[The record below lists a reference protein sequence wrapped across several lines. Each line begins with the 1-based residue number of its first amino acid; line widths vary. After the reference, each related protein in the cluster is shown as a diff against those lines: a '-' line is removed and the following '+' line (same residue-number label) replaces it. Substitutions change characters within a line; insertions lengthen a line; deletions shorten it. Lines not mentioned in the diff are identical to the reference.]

1 MCVYVFGG
9 HHPTHCKVLA
19 SLFVRIIYCRK
30 QSSLHTIDTVK
41 KKTWCLELKF
51 TSYFFNADWYM
62 KSFHMTCCI

>member
-30 QSSLHTIDTVK
+30 QSSLFIVDTVK

-51 TSYFFNADWYM
+51 ISFF
-62 KSFHMTCCI
+62 F

>member
-9 HHPTHCKVLA
+9 HHPTLCKVLA

-30 QSSLHTIDTVK
+30 QSSLLIVDTVK

-51 TSYFFNADWYM
+51 ISFF
-62 KSFHMTCCI
+62 F